1 MMPPW
6 VTPIRVTS
14 AGEAYALAAWRCGPE
29 TSAPQL
35 EHARAPADTAVPQRG
50 QVGVG
55 GAVIVPQYILPI
67 HQTRT
72 DRVRKSLLPPTG
84 VARPGARARPRPFRA
99 GGGGRAGP
107 PPPGCAGHT
116 P

>member
-14 AGEAYALAAWRCGPE
+14 AGEAYAVAAWLCCPE

-50 QVGVG
+50 RAG
-55 GAVIVPQYILPI
+55 GGGGGIVPQYIPPTQ
-67 HQTRT
+67 QTRT
-72 DRVRKSLLPPTG
+72 DRALKPPLPPTG
-84 VARPGARARPRPFRA
+84 VARPGARARPRPFRV
-99 GGGGRAGP
+99 GTGGRAAP
-107 PPPGCAGHT
+107 CP
-116 P
+116 